1 MTSMTR
7 RLVAFS
13 LVAVLAFGATW
24 QPAAAQ
30 RADEK
35 AAPAPAAAADAGLVA
50 AAASLRVALDE
61 IAKQFEAQGG
71 TKITITYGATNNLVR
86 QVEEGAPFQIFLA
99 ADEASVARLEKAGK
113 TEGAPQV
120 LVEGRLAIV
129 VPQGSPV
136 TPDASLEGLKKALAD
151 GKVRHI
157 SIANPELAPYGK
169 AAREA
174 LQKVGLWDLAQPLL
188 VQGENVGQA
197 VQFVTTGAAEVGL
210 VAQSLLIAPDVA
222 AKVTQVAVDKSLHAP
237 LRQGMALLK
246 NAGPE
251 SKAFYAFLTTP
262 AAKAVFEKNGFNVP

>member
-35 AAPAPAAAADAGLVA
+35 AASAPAAAADAGLVA

-136 TPDASLEGLKKALAD
+136 TPDAGLEGLKKALAD

-174 LQKVGLWDLAQPLL
+174 LQKVGLWDQAQPLL

-222 AKVTQVAVDKSLHAP
+222 AKVTQVAVDNSLHAP